1 MEYLINHVN
10 IYMLPPTLSL
20 VIGIVIA
27 SLSLIKGKL
36 KKENILFA
44 LVVTWINFLPPVF
57 ILHHLLWGQVDLVL
71 KIERIVHFFYVYLPF
86 ILFFYVHNVY
96 IRIRKTVIFSFFL
109 SMFLSFT
116 TCTDYYFTGLYTYN
130 WGYIAKGGP
139 ALDIFGAYV
148 MFSLIYSLF
157 MFVKLYKNETDTTI
171 KIKIRYII
179 FSIFMIGVLT
189 LCNVPAMNG
198 IDFYPLGNLMFIPL
212 MILAYG
218 VLKHRIMDVKSILHV
233 TLIWAVT
240 SSLIII
246 PNIIIYFFLKP
257 YLSLMTHVGF
267 FTVLLIWF
275 LLNHIYINKNQ
286 PKIDQLFN
294 KHKFNLHTVETAFID
309 NISILQNLKG
319 TIEEFLEVITK
330 TLGFS
335 RAQLVLRMSDTYIFS
350 DSNGDEFEI
359 NQDIEE
365 WFVGDN
371 QLVERHM
378 VNADPYFSLIKEK
391 LIKEFNRFSCDYIV
405 PLVHNSELV
414 ALVFLPEKSNLK
426 VLTKFE
432 IKFIN
437 NIRTAVVISISNAKM
452 YQNLSDLKDN
462 LEERVLV
469 RTEELMSAMEEMEA
483 MNDALISTNANLES
497 AGRIAERDMNMAVNV
512 QKSLLPKESP
522 HVKDWDIAFA
532 FQPMAG
538 ISGDMYD
545 FYQTGDRLNGI
556 ALFDVSGHG
565 IASGL
570 ITMIAKP
577 IIHRYFTK
585 MINDKL
591 SEVIKS
597 VNEDLVQEIGDVD
610 NYLTG
615 VILKFNEDEGDVEYV
630 NAGHPDILIKNKE
643 NLVKEVNSTDGD
655 FKGMFLGFREFD
667 TTYESLNFKMETGD
681 VLFLY
686 SDCIIE
692 AKNRDRKEYGT
703 DGLMQ
708 SFSCAPNGTADE
720 ILRHI
725 NSDFMTFIGSEVLD
739 DDFTVIIIK
748 KI

>member
-1 MEYLINHVN
+1 MEYLIENVN
-10 IYMLPPTLSL
+10 IYMLPPALSL
-20 VIGIVIA
+20 FIGIVIA

-36 KKENILFA
+36 KQENILFA
-44 LVVTWINFLPPVF
+44 LVVIWINFLPPVF
-57 ILHHLLWGQVDLVL
+57 ILHHILWGQVDLIL

-86 ILFFYVHNVY
+86 VLFLYVHKVY
-96 IRIRKTVIFSFFL
+96 VEIRKIVIFSFFL

-116 TCTDYYFTGLYTYN
+116 TFTQYYFTGLFTYN

-139 ALDIFGAYV
+139 ALQIFGAYV
-148 MFSLIYSLF
+148 MLSLIYSIF
-157 MFVKLYKNETDTTI
+157 KFVKLYKHETNVTI
-171 KIKIRYII
+171 KLKIRFII
-179 FSIFMIGVLT
+179 FSFFMIGLLT

-198 IDFYPLGNLMFIPL
+198 IDVYPLGNLMFLPL

-246 PNIIIYFFLKP
+246 PNVIIYFFLKP

-275 LLNHIYINKNQ
+275 ILNHLYINKNQ

-294 KHKFNLHTVETAFID
+294 KHKFNLHAVETAFID

-319 TIEEFLEVITK
+319 TIEEFLEVIKK

-335 RAQLVLRMSDTYIFS
+335 RAQLVLRIADTYIFS

-359 NQDIEE
+359 DQDIEE

-378 VNADPYFSLIKEK
+378 VDADPYFSLIKEK
-391 LIKEFNRFSCDYIV
+391 LIEEFNRFSCDYIV

-426 VLTKFE
+426 QLTKIE

-437 NIRTAVVISISNAKM
+437 NIRTTVVISISNAKM

-462 LEERVLV
+462 LEERVLA

-483 MNDALISTNANLES
+483 MNDALVSTNENLEN

-522 HVKDWDIAFA
+522 KVKDWDIAFA
-532 FQPMAG
+532 FKPMSG

-545 FYQTGDRLNGI
+545 FYQTGERLNGI
-556 ALFDVSGHG
+556 SLFDVSGHG

-577 IIHRYFTK
+577 IIHRYFTR
-585 MINDKL
+585 MINKEL
-591 SEVIKS
+591 SEVLERA
-597 VNEDLVQEIGDVD
+597 NEDLIKEIGNVD

-615 VILKFNEDEGDVEYV
+615 VILKFSEKEGDIEYV

-643 NLVKEVNSTDGD
+643 NSVKEVNSEEGD
-655 FKGMFLGFREFD
+655 FKGMFLGFKELD
-667 TTYESLNFKMETGD
+667 ATYESLKFRMETGD

-692 AKNRDRKEYGT
+692 AKNKDGNEYGM
-703 DGLMQ
+703 DGLSH
-708 SFSCAPNGTADE
+708 SFSTAPGGTADE
-720 ILRHI
+720 ILHHI
-725 NSDFMTFIGSEVLD
+725 YNDFMKFIDGDLLD

-748 KI
+748 KT